1 MSSFRMKVGDAE
13 IVALSDMNCVFPVP
27 LADLWPDVPVESW
40 SSFKQRYPETFEGQ
54 HMRIEIGCYL
64 VRSQGRTILIDTGY
78 GPGPIDYIG
87 GLRGELMDDLVKAQV
102 EPDEV
107 DVVFMS
113 HLHLDHVGWN
123 TREVDGKWVPTFPN
137 ARYVVHRADLD
148 HFRRPEVIAA
158 ARYPYM
164 DRYVEPLVASNVLDP
179 VSGDTDLTRD
189 VKAVHTPG
197 HTPGHMSVVVSTS
210 DREVLIQGDVFI
222 HPAQVTNPDWS
233 PTFDG
238 DPEQS
243 AATRRR
249 VLEDVEAKGTA
260 VVSCHFPAPGFG
272 RVVRSGGELY
282 WRAGPTEI
290 QGV

>member
-1 MSSFRMKVGDAE
+1 MGSFRMEVGEAE

-27 LADLWPDVPVESW
+27 LSELWPNVPLESW
-40 SSFKQRYPETFEGQ
+40 QAFRRRYPDTFEGEQ

-64 VRSQGRTILIDTGY
+64 VCSQGKTILIDTGY

-87 GLRGELMDDLVKAQV
+87 GLRGELMDDLGNKQV
-102 EPDEV
+102 QMNEV
-107 DVVFMS
+107 DIVFLS

-123 TREVDGKWVPTFPN
+123 TRQEGGNWVPAFPN
-137 ARYVVHRADLD
+137 ARYVVHQADLD

-164 DRYVEPLVASNVLDP
+164 DRYVEPLVGADVLDAIL
-179 VSGDTDLTRD
+179 GDTDLTGNVR
-189 VKAVHTPG
+189 AVHTPG

-222 HPAQVTNPDWS
+222 HPAQVTEPNWS
-233 PTFDG
+233 PIFDG
-238 DPEQS
+238 DSNES

-249 VLEDVEAKGTA
+249 VLEEVEAKATTI
-260 VVSCHFPAPGFG
+260 VSCHFPAPGFG
-272 RVVRSGGELY
+272 GVVRSGSELY
-282 WRAGPTEI
+282 WQADHQET
-290 QGV
+290 